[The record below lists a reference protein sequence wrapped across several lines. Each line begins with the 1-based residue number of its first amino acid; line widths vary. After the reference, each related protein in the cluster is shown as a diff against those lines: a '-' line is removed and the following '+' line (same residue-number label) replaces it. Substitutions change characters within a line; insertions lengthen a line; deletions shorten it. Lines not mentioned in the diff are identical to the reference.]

1 MVLAEDSLRPQPS
14 PQAWLAQYSRF
25 AWPGD
30 EAQGVECK
38 LKLGA
43 ATNEGWAHFFI
54 VAIPVELHG

>member
-43 ATNEGWAHFFI
+43 ATNEG
-54 VAIPVELHG
+54 